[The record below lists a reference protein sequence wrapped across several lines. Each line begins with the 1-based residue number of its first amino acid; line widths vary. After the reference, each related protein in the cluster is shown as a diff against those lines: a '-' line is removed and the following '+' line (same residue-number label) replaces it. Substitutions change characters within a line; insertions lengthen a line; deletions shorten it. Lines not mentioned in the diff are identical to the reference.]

1 MKTLASTP
9 FPFYLKLLCINIAQ
23 HLARATVCGTDLTV
37 HPFQSANSHTAT
49 YEKSPET
56 IPFTCSLIECRDK

>member
-23 HLARATVCGTDLTV
+23 HVAKATLCGTDLTV
-37 HPFQSANSHTAT
+37 HPFQSANSHSHLRKIA
-49 YEKSPET
+49 
-56 IPFTCSLIECRDK
+56 